1 MIQYHHKIII
11 TNNRKSILVQSC
23 KTAYHYVQYVEKEF
37 KKIDLDRFLEIKYLF
52 VFIRISIVFHRILN

>member
-23 KTAYHYVQYVEKEF
+23 KTAYHYVQYVEKKF
-37 KKIDLDRFLEIKYLF
+37 
-52 VFIRISIVFHRILN
+52 